1 MCSLQRLRRGIFI
14 TVLLAAS
21 VAPAHA
27 IEPVTLFLL
36 KMLRDHVASAMIEST
51 IDRFS
56 AAPTQ
61 PPLQSE
67 SLLGVYGVNEQ
78 QLRGLIDT
86 GFAHLTLAQRDEVYD
101 SLQRMLADPQYAAAR
116 PLIIQELAQKA
127 AAVRGA
133 HERLNALSA
142 AEKRAI
148 VADARAEYERLPPPE
163 RAQLLQVLQS
173 RVVPIPRDLNDLI
186 LAEFSA
192 APLLAEAAGAAQ

>member
-1 MCSLQRLRRGIFI
+1 M
-14 TVLLAAS
+14 
-21 VAPAHA
+21 PA
-27 IEPVTLFLL
+27 
-36 KMLRDHVASAMIEST
+36 
-51 IDRFS
+51 
-56 AAPTQ
+56 Q

-101 SLQRMLADPQYAAAR
+101 SLQRMLADPQNAPAR

-133 HERLNALSA
+133 HDRLQALSA
-142 AEKRAI
+142 AEKRA
-148 VADARAEYERLPPPE
+148 VAAEARAEYERLPAPE

-192 APLLAEAAGAAQ
+192 APLLAGAAGAAP